1 MGIVFDLKNEMLL
14 ADFVFKTILFD
25 IPGDEII
32 LNVNFY
38 TS

>member
-1 MGIVFDLKNEMLL
+1 MGIVFDLKNEIL

-32 LNVNFY
+32 LNVNLY